1 MQPPLVTVIVPYMNP
16 RRVLLAQKT
25 INDIAKQNYRPLEV
39 IVVNGT
45 GNKIINNEKSY
56 SEADP
61 SIEFVEILTQPANA
75 AVSRNSAIRAASGD
89 WVLSAD
95 NDDWSHESRIEYQ
108 MARRQQGVPCLLRS
122 QVRVDI
128 SGLWTNTLPGNS
140 VTPAVMLAD
149 NPNGIPS
156 TMLFPK
162 RDTDGYLW
170 LYNESKAKGEH
181 EELLARMIKQE
192 EKQPVVCDN
201 RRNPIQGASAVAS
214 MLSVAFYHSL
224 NELNQEEF
232 FADCTSSNKSSS
244 ILPEGLN
251 PTDGELL
258 KAVLQGYNFTV
269 A

>member
-1 MQPPLVTVIVPYMNP
+1 MQPPLVTVIVPYMNS
-16 RRVLLAQKT
+16 RRALLAKKT

-39 IVVNGT
+39 LVVNGT
-45 GNKIINNEKSY
+45 GNRIINNEKSY

-61 SIEFVEILTQPANA
+61 SIEFVEILTQHTNA
-75 AVSRNSAIRAASGD
+75 STSRNAAIRAASGD
-89 WVLSAD
+89 WIMLAD
-95 NDDWSHESRIEYQ
+95 NDDWNHQSRIEYQ
-108 MARRQQGVPCLLRS
+108 MARRKQGVPCLLRS

-128 SGLWTNTLPGNS
+128 SGLWTDARSGNS
-140 VTPAVMLAD
+140 VTPAVTLAD

-170 LYNESKAKGEH
+170 LYDESKLKGEH
-181 EELLARMIKQE
+181 EELLARMVKQE
-192 EKQPVVCDN
+192 ENQPVVCDN
-201 RRNPIQGASAVAS
+201 RRSPMQEDGVVAS

-224 NELNQEEF
+224 NELNREEF
-232 FADCTSSNKSSS
+232 FANCTSSNKSSS

>member
-16 RRVLLAQKT
+16 RRALLAQKT

-61 SIEFVEILTQPANA
+61 SVQFVEILTEHSNA
-75 AVSRNSAIRAASGD
+75 AVARNAAIRAASGD
-89 WVLSAD
+89 WVILAD

-128 SGLWTNTLPGNS
+128 SGLWTNTIPGNS

-149 NPNGIPS
+149 N
-156 TMLFPK
+156 
-162 RDTDGYLW
+162 
-170 LYNESKAKGEH
+170 
-181 EELLARMIKQE
+181 
-192 EKQPVVCDN
+192 
-201 RRNPIQGASAVAS
+201 
-214 MLSVAFYHSL
+214 
-224 NELNQEEF
+224 
-232 FADCTSSNKSSS
+232 
-244 ILPEGLN
+244 
-251 PTDGELL
+251 
-258 KAVLQGYNFTV
+258 
-269 A
+269 